1 MEFRESNS
9 SSGRKSKALLEDV
22 TTYRT
27 IPGSCEYVES
37 GLLFL
42 FFSVKNMKLLNKNN
56 IHL

>member
-37 GLLFL
+37 GLFFL
-42 FFSVKNMKLLNKNN
+42 FFQ
-56 IHL
+56 

>member
-9 SSGRKSKALLEDV
+9 SSGRKSKALLENV

-42 FFSVKNMKLLNKNN
+42 FFM
-56 IHL
+56 

>member
-37 GLLFL
+37 SKKYEIIKQLYIWLIII
-42 FFSVKNMKLLNKNN
+42 K
-56 IHL
+56 